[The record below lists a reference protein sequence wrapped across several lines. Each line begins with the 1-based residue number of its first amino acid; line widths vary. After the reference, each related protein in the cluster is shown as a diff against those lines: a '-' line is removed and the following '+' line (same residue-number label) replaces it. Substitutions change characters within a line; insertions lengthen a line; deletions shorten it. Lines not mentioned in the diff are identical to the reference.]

1 MNIFPVAFSFYKL
14 LPRFEQIFKR
24 NDIIVFMRE
33 PLKSPPPRVLPG
45 VLEKIKSA
53 YLLWHKIHIILPQV
67 NRYTL
72 GNRIDKL
79 FIEIIEYIV
88 TAFFLSK
95 KEKVPYVRLA
105 IRKLDTLKVMLLVL
119 WETRS
124 IENKN
129 YIVLSIPLDESGK
142 MLGGWYNQLEK
153 QNSPT

>member
-1 MNIFPVAFSFYKL
+1 M
-14 LPRFEQIFKR
+14 
-24 NDIIVFMRE
+24 
-33 PLKSPPPRVLPG
+33 
-45 VLEKIKSA
+45 EKIKSA

-153 QNSPT
+153 QNSPTKAGEK